1 MKNKPDV
8 EKVSR
13 VTKNIAK
20 VFEIRPEV
28 SAVYLFGSV
37 VMGMERKGSDLDIAV
52 HLDDSLS
59 MEQMG
64 QYRFELI
71 DILEQAVGSEVDLVV
86 LNTASLKIIS
96 QVLRYGRLVYS
107 ESIDQA
113 RSYKL
118 RKQREYFDFMYY
130 LDRDIQE
137 MHTFFMD

>member
-28 SAVYLFGSV
+28 SAAYLFGSV
-37 VMGMERKGSDLDIAV
+37 VMGMERKRSDLDIAV

-137 MHTFFMD
+137 MRTFFMD